1 MKKTDE
7 FGLMRLVVL
16 ITMMA
21 TFFLSAG
28 KVQAQDKA
36 KYMRIANIA
45 VDSASLDKYKAALK
59 QQMRAAL
66 KLEPGVLAYSAVYH
80 KNNPAQITILETY
93 ASVAAYEAHIQTVH
107 FKKYKATVA
116 DMVKSLELIDVVP
129 IVVEKKR

>member
-1 MKKTDE
+1 
-7 FGLMRLVVL
+7 MRLVVL
-16 ITMMA
+16 IVIVA

-93 ASVAAYEAHIQTVH
+93 ASVAAYEAHIQTAH
-107 FKKYKATVA
+107 FKKYKAAVA

-129 IVVEKKR
+129 IVVEKKL